1 MRADAREA
9 DTELPSACVVYGAGR
24 FGSLLASELV
34 DAGVEVVGMLDCA
47 VDRSDQAIPVWHPE
61 KCPDIGEYPVILGIC
76 NPSTSPI
83 EVSGY
88 LSGLGY
94 ANVLSPASVFAGLGQ
109 AGRKL
114 DHYWLTS
121 DVDIYV
127 RESDQVEQ
135 ARSQLADERSVSV
148 YTSLLRYRTEGD
160 LGALPDVDPL
170 ALQYLPADVDFID
183 GPVALLDAG
192 AYEGDTIRSY
202 LGAGVDLK
210 SVLALEPDPANFRRL
225 TQELASHTD
234 LVALALPLGLSRG
247 TELVR
252 FTANG
257 TSGAT
262 ISESGTAIIQCAA
275 LDDVVQGWPITH
287 VKMDIEGAE
296 PNALEGMRRL
306 LISTRPRL
314 AISVYHRP
322 EHLWTI
328 LLQLADLNLDYRFH
342 LRCYGEQCFDTVLY
356 AIPTD

>member
-9 DTELPSACVVYGAGR
+9 DTELPSACVVYGAGS
-24 FGSLLASELV
+24 FGSLLVRELTAV
-34 DAGVEVVGMLDCA
+34 GVEIVGVLDRE
-47 VDRSDQAIPVWHPE
+47 VDRSNEAIPVWHPE
-61 KCPDIGEYPVILGIC
+61 ECPDVGKYPVILGIC
-76 NPSTSPI
+76 NPNTSPI

-88 LSGLGY
+88 LSGLGF
-94 ANVLSPASVFAGLGQ
+94 ANVLSPASVFAGLGRV
-109 AGRKL
+109 GCKRE
-114 DHYWLTS
+114 HYWLTS
-121 DVDIYV
+121 DVEIYA
-127 RESDQVEQ
+127 RESGQIEQ
-135 ARSQLADERSVSV
+135 ARAQLADERSVSDF
-148 YTSLLRYRTEGD
+148 TSLLRYRTEGD
-160 LGALPDVDPL
+160 LEALPQVDPL
-170 ALQYLPADVDFID
+170 TLQYLPADVDFID

-192 AYEGDTIRSY
+192 AYDGDTIRSY

-210 SVLALEPDPANFRRL
+210 SVLALEPDPANFRCL

-262 ISESGTAIIQCAA
+262 ISESGTTRIQCVA

-322 EHLWTI
+322 DHLWTI
-328 LLQLADLNLDYRFH
+328 LLQLAALNLEYRFH